1 MQHSDVKNNLSDS
14 DEAQPGQAL
23 AVVAESCFLLNLIFL
38 PVIGFIIL
46 TILYFRYRNIA
57 PSLARCHLC
66 QTFKASIWAGIMLVL
81 VNALII
87 LFGGYDS
94 PSVWIIVILYLTS
107 FHAAFIMYGT
117 FGLTRA
123 MNGQHYHYP
132 VIGRWCKGQ

>member
-1 MQHSDVKNNLSDS
+1 MQHSDADSNLSDS
-14 DEAQPGQAL
+14 DETQPGQSL
-23 AVVAESCFLLNLIFL
+23 AVAAEACFLLNLIFL

-46 TILYFRYRNIA
+46 AVLYFRYRNTA

-66 QTFKASIWAGIMLVL
+66 QTFCASIWAGIMLVL
-81 VNALII
+81 VNGLII
-87 LFGGYDS
+87 LLGGYDS

-107 FHAAFIMYGT
+107 FHAAFILYGT

-132 VIGRWCKGQ
+132 LIGRECKGQ

>member
-1 MQHSDVKNNLSDS
+1 MQHLDDNSHLSDS
-14 DEAQPGQAL
+14 SDVQDGQTL
-23 AVVAESCFLLNLIFL
+23 AVYAESFFLLNLIFL

-46 TILYFRYRNIA
+46 TVLYLRYRNNA
-57 PSLARCHLC
+57 PILARCHLR
-66 QTFKASIWAGIMLVL
+66 QTFNASIWAGIMLVL

-107 FHAAFIMYGT
+107 FHTVFIIYGT

-132 VIGRWCKGQ
+132 LIGRECKG

>member
-1 MQHSDVKNNLSDS
+1 MQHSDVNNHFPDS
-14 DEAQPGQAL
+14 EEIQPGQPL
-23 AVVAESCFLLNLIFL
+23 AVAAELFFLLNLVFL

-46 TILYFRYRNIA
+46 LVLYLRYKNDA
-57 PSLARCHLC
+57 PALARCHLR

-81 VNALII
+81 VNGLII
-87 LFGGYDS
+87 FLGGYDS

-107 FHAAFIMYGT
+107 IHSVFIIFGT

-132 VIGRWCKGQ
+132 LIGRKCLG